1 MNAAGWHRPPG
12 KNAGQETEKSG
23 GSAAESAKLTAVPS
37 TGTTGMPTGCQFF
50 MPELMSINLESA
62 RPCARAAQGVPTSS
76 SQQDWPG
83 WAESMEDW
91 PGWHVRSVT
100 PFSASS
106 GLRDGLRGDEYLYAP
121 PPPAPVVAGKDASA
135 VIPTMIDFPDEMR
148 GHGVGLLFLQGHA
161 MSSPPAAAYPSQ
173 ASMAS
178 PPQSAGLTKV
188 LQRDS
193 DALEKMLRTSPVL
206 LRDAQTRTS
215 SLDHH
220 TTITVEA
227 CVPDGVCG
235 GVRVAIVHEGRKYTF
250 MVPDGVRPGGT
261 FTVSLQNEGDTTA
274 CSKVEIT
281 VPVGAQPGD
290 LVRFEYYGHEYDVI
304 VPDGTSAGMQFM
316 ADVSPPSRSFA
327 KQEDSSQMT
336 ADPLLANDGRP
347 ELLNDPLALHTDSC
361 AQDQGISGSDAVP
374 NADTHEHA
382 PALPPGP
389 RTPPKSPLCDWLTK
403 DANGNALR
411 TTEALTT
418 HAQRPCPQRR
428 APSAVGPPQTGGNKD
443 LSFGVGIQ
451 FEYDA
456 SSTNLCMPVK
466 SRFVCSGLNNT
477 PLVLTCLD
485 QVFTMSPQD

>member
-1 MNAAGWHRPPG
+1 MRRPTKPTIEASELDRG
-12 KNAGQETEKSG
+12 RGGSWAMMSPEKS
-23 GSAAESAKLTAVPS
+23 A
-37 TGTTGMPTGCQFF
+37 
-50 MPELMSINLESA
+50 SA
-62 RPCARAAQGVPTSS
+62 RIP
-76 SQQDWPG
+76 
-83 WAESMEDW
+83 
-91 PGWHVRSVT
+91 VT
-100 PFSASS
+100 ASP
-106 GLRDGLRGDEYLYAP
+106 GLREGLRGDEYLYAP

-206 LRDAQTRTS
+206 LKDAQTRTS
-215 SLDHH
+215 SLDQH
-220 TTITVEA
+220 TTIHVEA
-227 CVPDGVCG
+227 CVPDGVCAG
-235 GVRVAIVHEGRKYTF
+235 DRVAIVHEGRQYTF
-250 MVPDGVRPGGT
+250 MVPDSVRPGGT
-261 FTVSLQNEGDTTA
+261 FTTSLQNDGDTA
-274 CSKVEIT
+274 ASSKVEIT

-361 AQDQGISGSDAVP
+361 AQDQGISGLDAVP
-374 NADTHEHA
+374 NADTHEHS

-389 RTPPKSPLCDWLTK
+389 RTPPKLQSQHSPLRDWLTK
-403 DANGNALR
+403 DANGNALL
-411 TTEALTT
+411 TTEALIT
-418 HAQRPCPQRR
+418 HAQQPCPQRR
-428 APSAVGPPQTGGNKD
+428 APAPVGPPQSGAGNKD
-443 LSFGVGIQ
+443 LSFGVGFQ

-456 SSTNLCMPVK
+456 SSTNLCTPVK
-466 SRFVCSGLNNT
+466 SLFMRFGLNNT
-477 PLVLTCLD
+477 PLTLTCVD